1 MFTIYSKPHCTYC
14 DQAKALLNSRG
25 ISFDEK
31 IIDVGQPKV
40 EGKEY
45 VTVAQLKEVVPTAT
59 TVPQILEDGVLIG
72 GFTQLKAKLVS

>member
-1 MFTIYSKPHCTYC
+1 MFTIYSKPNCTYC

-25 ISFDEK
+25 IEYDEK

-59 TVPQILEDGVLIG
+59 TVPQILKGDTLIG
-72 GFTQLKAKLVS
+72 GFTQLRQHLS

>member
-1 MFTIYSKPHCTYC
+1 MFIIYGKPNCTYC
-14 DQAKALLNSRG
+14 DQAKALL
-25 ISFDEK
+25 ISKGLEFKEK

-72 GFTQLKAKLVS
+72 GFTQLKAKLV